1 MAQENDDVMKDREK
15 TILDY
20 QAKLRSA
27 INAKNLKSYVDAF
40 LKWEYNN
47 I

>member
-1 MAQENDDVMKDREK
+1 MENDDVMKDREK

-27 INAKNLKSYVDAF
+27 INAKNLKRYVDSF
-40 LKWEYNN
+40 LK
-47 I
+47 